1 MRLFRPDA
9 LSVPRDFVRPELP
22 SDRAFWLEI
31 GAGVGLHALTCARQ
45 RADINLIAIERTAE
59 KFQKFQQ
66 SYLLDPIANLMPVHA
81 DALPWVVHA
90 LPPASIAKLF
100 ILYPNPEP
108 KNPAQRWLNMPF
120 FAFLLS
126 RLQANAEI
134 VLVSNIPSYV
144 DEAEQQARTVW
155 QLPVT
160 RHVVTTEQVDAGR
173 THFEI
178 KYLARGEPCSELRMT
193 KPAAYV
199 TPFDDWR
206 TASQ

>member
-9 LSVPRDFVRPELP
+9 LSAPRDFVRPELP
-22 SDRAFWLEI
+22 SDRAVWLEI

-90 LPPASIAKLF
+90 LPPASIGKLF

-108 KNPAQRWLNMPF
+108 KNLAQRWLNMPF

-160 RHVVTTEQVDAGR
+160 RHVVTTEQVGAGR

-193 KPAAYV
+193 KPASYV